1 MHPWSLPT
9 HACAGPPVLELQDLL
24 QRLEGPGCSP
34 CHACPA
40 KLFLVCALLH
50 LLHVYMPGKRRL
62 QDDLARRHLH
72 DPEPFQDD
80 CRHKATELPEG
91 AYILHPDYGIG
102 DQLYEVK
109 T

>member
-1 MHPWSLPT
+1 MLAPD
-9 HACAGPPVLELQDLL
+9 PPVLKLQDLL

-72 DPEPFQDD
+72 DPEPFQGD
-80 CRHKATELPEG
+80 CRHEATELPEG